1 MSMYKKVDTSLNF
14 VDREKEIVEYWNEN
28 KIFEQSMQA
37 TEGNEEFS
45 FYDGPPT
52 ANGKPHI
59 GHILTRVMKD
69 IVPRYKTM
77 KGKHVLRKAGWDTH
91 GLPVELEVEK
101 KLGLESKTGIES
113 YGIEPFIKQCKES
126 VWQYSNEWKKM
137 SDRVGYWCDM
147 DNPYVTYHDDYI
159 ESEWWALKEIHKKGL
174 LYKGHK
180 IVPYCPR
187 CGTALSSHEV
197 AQGYKDVKQLTA
209 FVKFKVKNAEN
220 TYILAWTT
228 TPWTL
233 PSNVALCMHPDY
245 DYVMVEMDESG
256 ERYILADG
264 LRVSVLGEEGY
275 KILSTKKG
283 IEYEYTEYESLYPF
297 GKEKFNYREK
307 AHFVTC
313 DTYVTLS
320 DGTGV
325 VHIAPAFGE
334 DDYKVGK
341 RYNLPVVQLIN
352 EEGKFPEGCGQFTGV
367 GAQAADPAVVKD
379 LKERGLLLKTLEMT
393 HNYPFCWRCDTPL
406 IYYARSSWFIKVT
419 AIKDRLIET
428 NRSVNWMPE
437 TIKEGRMGNFLE
449 NVIDWGLSRDRYW
462 GTPLPVWVCPD
473 CGEIEVIGSREELV
487 EKCGA
492 PKDIEVHRP
501 YLDERT
507 CKCSKCGGTMSRTP
521 EVIDC
526 WFDSGSM
533 PFAQYHY
540 PFENKDLFDQTFPA
554 DFISEAVDQ
563 TRGWFYTLLVISTL
577 LFDKAPFRNCIVLGH
592 VNDKNGIKMSKHK
605 GNVVDPWSVLDKQG
619 ADAVRWYFYTSSAPW
634 LPSRFYPEAVSEAQR
649 KYMGTLWNTYAF
661 FCLYADVDNY
671 NPADYD
677 LKKCKLSLMDRW
689 ILSKLNT
696 LIDTVDKNLEV
707 YNIIDSARALQDFSD
722 ILSNWYVR
730 RGRDRYWGSEM
741 TDDKAAAYTTLWY
754 VLTTFAKLTAPYTPF
769 VAEQMYLNLVPN
781 FFKDA
786 PKSVHLCAF
795 PAYDASFVDE
805 ALEKGMD
812 TVLDVV
818 NLGRA
823 ARNTGNVKN
832 RQPLSEMYVVTARA
846 GDLDEGLKAIALD
859 ELNIKAYK
867 SADDASEFI
876 SYKLK
881 PQLKTLGPKYGKKLG
896 AISAFLATCDG
907 KQVVDAVRGGGQF
920 VLPTDNE
927 VILTEEDLQI
937 FTESKAGFISAS
949 DNGVTVALN
958 TALTEE
964 LIMEGIERE
973 IVSKVQSMRKEAD
986 FEITD
991 RITIYYIAEGKAK
1004 AALDKAAFKDDVLAV
1019 EVVEKADVEGFTKRV
1034 DVNGEP
1040 VTLTISKFLSKN

>member
-1 MSMYKKVDTSLNF
+1 MATYKKVDTSLNF
-14 VDREKEIVEYWNEN
+14 VEREKEIVEYWNEK
-28 KIFEQSMQA
+28 KIFEKSMQQ
-37 TEGNEEFS
+37 TEGGEEFS

-101 KLGLESKTGIES
+101 KLGMENKTEIEN
-113 YGIEPFIKQCKES
+113 YGIEPFIKECKQS
-126 VWQYSNEWKKM
+126 VWQYTSEWKKM

-209 FVKFKVKNAEN
+209 FVKFAVKGEEN

-233 PSNVALCMHPDY
+233 PSNVALCMNPSF
-245 DYVMVEMDESG
+245 DYVTVKMEDSG
-256 ERYILADG
+256 EKYILAEG
-264 LRVSVLGEEGY
+264 LLKSVLGEEGY
-275 KILSTKKG
+275 EVLSTKKG
-283 IEYEYTEYESLYPF
+283 SDFEYTEYEPLYPY
-297 GKEKFNYREK
+297 GKEIFKYREK
-307 AHFVTC
+307 AHYVTC
-313 DTYVTLS
+313 DNYVTLS

-341 RYNLPVVQLIN
+341 KYNLPVVQLIT
-352 EEGKFPEGCGQFTGV
+352 EEGKFPEGCGFITGI
-367 GAQAADPAVVKD
+367 GAQAADPIIVKD
-379 LKERGLLLKTLEMT
+379 LKASGKLLKTMEFT

-419 AIKDRLIET
+419 AIKDRLLET
-428 NRSVNWMPE
+428 NRSVNWMPD

-462 GTPLPVWVCPD
+462 GTPLPVWVCEE

-492 PKDIEVHRP
+492 PKDIELHRP
-501 YLDERT
+501 YLDDLT
-507 CKCSKCGGTMSRTP
+507 CKCGKCGGKMRRTP

-540 PFENKDLFDQTFPA
+540 PFENKDLFEQTFPA

-577 LFDKAPFRNCIVLGH
+577 LFDKAPFKNCIVLGH
-592 VNDKNGIKMSKHK
+592 VNDKNGVKMSKHK

-661 FCLYADVDNY
+661 FCLYADVDGY

-677 LKKCKLSLMDRW
+677 IKKCKLSLMDKW

-696 LIDTVDKNLEV
+696 LIETVDKKLEV
-707 YNIIDSARALQDFSD
+707 YDITDSARVLQDFVD

-741 TDDKAAAYTTLWY
+741 TEDKAAAYTTLWY
-754 VLTTFAKLTAPYTPF
+754 VLVTFAKLTAPYTPF

-786 PKSVHLCAF
+786 PLSVHLCDF
-795 PAYDASFVDE
+795 PVCDKNMVDE
-805 ALEKGMD
+805 RLEQGMD
-812 TVLDVV
+812 TVLDIV

-832 RQPLSEMYVVTARA
+832 RQPLAEMYVVTARA
-846 GDLDEGLKAIALD
+846 EDLDEGLKAIALD
-859 ELNIKAYK
+859 ELNIKEYK
-867 SADDASEFI
+867 SAADATEFI

-896 AISAFLATCDG
+896 VITAFLNACDG
-907 KQVVDAVRGGGQF
+907 QKVVEAVRGGGEY
-920 VLPTDNE
+920 VLESDNE
-927 VILTEEDLQI
+927 IVLKEEDLQI
-937 FTESKAGFISAS
+937 FTESKSGFISAS
-949 DNGVTVALN
+949 DKGVTVALN
-958 TALTEE
+958 TTLTDE
-964 LIMEGIERE
+964 LIMEGVERE
-973 IVSKVQSMRKEAD
+973 LVSKVQALRKEAN

-991 RITIYYIAEGKAK
+991 RITIYYIACGRAK
-1004 AALDKAAFKDDVLAV
+1004 EALSTAAFKEDVLAV
-1019 EVVEKADVEGFTKRV
+1019 SVVEGEKEGADIAKEV
-1034 DVNGEP
+1034 DINGEK
-1040 VTLTISKFLSKN
+1040 VLLQLVKASK

>member
-14 VDREKEIVEYWNEN
+14 VEREKEVVNYWNEN
-28 KIFEQSMQA
+28 KIFEKSMQA
-37 TEGNEEFS
+37 TEGGEEFS

-77 KGKHVLRKAGWDTH
+77 KGCHVLRKAGWDTH

-101 KLGLESKTGIES
+101 KLGFEHKTEIEG
-113 YGIEPFIKQCKES
+113 YGIEPFIKKCKES
-126 VWQYSNEWKKM
+126 VWQYTNEWKQM
-137 SDRVGYWCDM
+137 SDAVGYWCDM

-197 AQGYKDVKQLTA
+197 AQGYKDVKQQTA
-209 FVKFKVKNAEN
+209 FVKFKVVGKEN
-220 TYILAWTT
+220 TFILAWTT

-233 PSNVALCMHPDY
+233 PSNVALCMNGEF
-245 DYVMVEMDESG
+245 DYVEVEMEETG
-256 ERYILADG
+256 EKLILAEG
-264 LRVSVLGEEGY
+264 LLKSVLGEEGY
-275 KILSTKKG
+275 RVLSTKKG
-283 IEYEYTEYESLYPF
+283 TEYEYVEYEPLFPF
-297 GKEKFNYREK
+297 GKDKFKFREK
-307 AHFVTC
+307 AYYVTC
-313 DTYVTLS
+313 DPYVTLS

-334 DDYKVGK
+334 DDYKVGM

-352 EEGKFPEGCGQFTGV
+352 EEGKFPEGCGDFTGV
-367 GAQAADPAVVKD
+367 GAQAADPLVVKD
-379 LKERGLLLKTLEMT
+379 LKGRGLLLKTMEFT
-393 HNYPFCWRCDTPL
+393 HNYPFCWRCDTAL

-428 NRSVNWMPE
+428 NRSVNWMPD

-473 CGEIEVIGSREELV
+473 CGEIEVIGSRQELI

-492 PKDIEVHRP
+492 DKDIELHRP
-501 YLDERT
+501 YLDELT
-507 CKCSKCGGTMSRTP
+507 CKCPKCGGKMSRTP

-540 PFENKDLFDQTFPA
+540 PFENKEVFEKTFPA

-592 VNDKNGIKMSKHK
+592 VNDKNGVKMSKHK
-605 GNVVDPWSVLDKQG
+605 GNVVDPWTVLDKQG

-661 FCLYADVDNY
+661 YCLYADIDNY
-671 NPADYD
+671 NPADFD
-677 LKKCKLSLMDRW
+677 LKKCKLSLMDKW

-696 LIDTVDKNLEV
+696 LIETVDKKLEV
-707 YNIIDSARALQDFSD
+707 YDITDSARALQDFAD

-741 TDDKAAAYTTLWY
+741 TEDKAAAYTTLWY

-769 VAEQMYLNLVPN
+769 IAEQMYLNLVPN

-786 PKSVHLCAF
+786 PKSVHLCDF
-795 PAYDASFVDE
+795 PVCDKSFVDE
-805 ALEKGMD
+805 KLEKGMD
-812 TVLDVV
+812 TVLDIV

-846 GDLDEGLKAIALD
+846 GDLDGGLKEIVLD
-859 ELNIKAYK
+859 ELNIKEYK
-867 SADDASEFI
+867 SAEDAGEFI

-896 AISAFLATCDG
+896 AISTFLASCDAG
-907 KQVVDAVRGGGQF
+907 KVVESVRGGGSYVMDTDSE
-920 VLPTDNE
+920 VL
-927 VILTEEDLQI
+927 LTEEDLQI
-937 FTESKAGFISAS
+937 FTESKSGFISAS
-949 DNGVTVALN
+949 DKGVTVALN
-958 TALTEE
+958 TTLTEE
-964 LIMEGIERE
+964 LVKEGIERE
-973 IVSKVQSMRKEAD
+973 LVSKVQAMRKEAD
-986 FEITD
+986 FQITD
-991 RITIYYIAEGKAK
+991 RIAIYYIAEGKAK
-1004 AALDKAAFKDDVLAV
+1004 EVLAKGTFKEDVLALSIEEGSADGFAK
-1019 EVVEKADVEGFTKRV
+1019 EVDI
-1034 DVNGEP
+1034 NGEK
-1040 VTLTISKFLSKN
+1040 VALTIVKTSKN

>member
-14 VDREKEIVEYWNEN
+14 VEREKKIVEYWNEN
-28 KIFEQSMQA
+28 KIFEASMQA

-113 YGIEPFIKQCKES
+113 YGIEPFIKQCKQS
-126 VWQYSNEWKKM
+126 VWQYTTEWKQM

-197 AQGYKDVKQLTA
+197 AQGYKDVKQTTA
-209 FVKFKVKNAEN
+209 LVKFKVKGAEN
-220 TYILAWTT
+220 KYILAWTT

-233 PSNVALCMHPDY
+233 PSNVALCMNPEY
-245 DYVMVEMDESG
+245 DYVEVKMDESG
-256 ERYILADG
+256 ETYILAEG
-264 LRVSVLGEEGY
+264 LLKSVLGEEGY
-275 KILSTKKG
+275 SVVSTKKG
-283 IEYEYTEYESLYPF
+283 TAYEYVEYEPLYPF
-297 GKEKFNYREK
+297 GKDKFNFREK
-307 AHFVTC
+307 AYYVTC
-313 DTYVTLS
+313 DGYVTLS

-341 RYNLPVVQLIN
+341 RYGLPVVQLIN
-352 EEGKFPEGCGQFTGV
+352 EEGKFPEGCGAFTGV
-367 GAQAADPAVVKD
+367 GAQAADPAVIKD
-379 LKERGLLLKTLEMT
+379 LKARGLLLKPLEIT
-393 HNYPFCWRCDTPL
+393 HSYPFCWRCDTAL

-419 AIKDRLIET
+419 AIKDRLIAA
-428 NRSVNWMPE
+428 NRSVNWMPD

-473 CGEIEVIGSREELV
+473 CGEIEVIGSRKELV

-492 PKDIEVHRP
+492 KADIELHRP
-501 YLDERT
+501 YLDDLT
-507 CKCSKCGGTMSRTP
+507 CKCGKCGGKMRRTP

-540 PFENKDLFDQTFPA
+540 PFENKELFDQTFPA

-577 LFDKAPFRNCIVLGH
+577 LFDKAPFKNCIVLGH
-592 VNDKNGIKMSKHK
+592 VNDKNGVKMSKHK

-661 FCLYADVDNY
+661 FCLYADIDNY
-671 NPADYD
+671 DPSKYD
-677 LKKCKLSLMDRW
+677 LKKCKLSVMDKW

-696 LIDTVDKNLEV
+696 LVDTVDKNLNV
-707 YNIIDSARALQDFSD
+707 YNITDSARALQDFSD

-741 TDDKAAAYTTLWY
+741 TEDKAAAYTVLWH
-754 VLTTFAKLTAPYTPF
+754 VLVTFAKLTAPYTPF
-769 VAEQMYLNLVPN
+769 IAEEMYLNLVPA
-781 FFKDA
+781 FFEDA
-786 PKSVHLCAF
+786 PKSVHLCSF
-795 PAYDASFVDE
+795 PEYDASFVDSKLE
-805 ALEKGMD
+805 AGMD
-812 TVLDVV
+812 TVLDIV

-846 GDLDEGLKAIALD
+846 DELDEGLKAIALD
-859 ELNIKAYK
+859 ELNIKEYK
-867 SADDASEFI
+867 TAADADEFI

-896 AISAFLATCDG
+896 AISAFLASCDA
-907 KQVVDAVRGGGQF
+907 KKVVEAVRGGGEYALDSDPEV
-920 VLPTDNE
+920 VLK
-927 VILTEEDLQI
+927 EEDLQI

-949 DNGVTVALN
+949 DKGVTVALN
-958 TALTEE
+958 TALTED
-964 LIMEGIERE
+964 LIVEGIERE
-973 IVSKVQSMRKEAD
+973 IVSKVQTMRKEAD
-986 FEITD
+986 FRITD
-991 RITIYYIAEGKAK
+991 RIEIYYKAEGKAQSVLAK
-1004 AALDKAAFKDDVLAV
+1004 GAFAADVLAV
-1019 EVVEKADVEGFTKRV
+1019 SVAAGEAEGYTKEV
-1034 DVNGEP
+1034 DVNGEK
-1040 VTLTISKFLSKN
+1040 VTLTLVRSAK

>member
-14 VDREKEIVEYWNEN
+14 VEREKKIVEYWNAN
-28 KIFEQSMQA
+28 KIFEKSIA
-37 TEGNEEFS
+37 DSEGKEEFS

-77 KGKHVLRKAGWDTH
+77 KGHHVLRKAGWDTH

-101 KLGLESKTGIES
+101 KLGFEHKTQIEGF
-113 YGIEPFIKQCKES
+113 GIEPFIKECKNS
-126 VWQYSNEWKKM
+126 VFKYTNEWKEM

-147 DNPYVTYHDDYI
+147 DNPYVTYHDNYI
-159 ESEWWALKEIHKKGL
+159 ESEWWALKKIHEKGL

-197 AQGYKDVKQLTA
+197 AQGYKDVKQTTA
-209 FVKFKVKNAEN
+209 FVKFKVKDKDN

-233 PSNVALCMHPDY
+233 PSNVALCMNPEF
-245 DYVMVEMDESG
+245 DYVEIENEANG
-256 ERYILADG
+256 EIYILAEG
-264 LRVSVLGEEGY
+264 LLRSVFGEEGY
-275 KILSTKKG
+275 RILSVKKG
-283 IEYEYTEYESLYPF
+283 TEYEYTEYEPLFAY
-297 GKEKFNYREK
+297 GKEKFHFREK
-307 AHFVTC
+307 AYYVTC
-313 DTYVTLS
+313 DSYVTLS

-334 DDYKVGK
+334 DDYKVGQ
-341 RYNLPVVQLIN
+341 RYGLPVVQLIN
-352 EEGKFPEGCGQFTGV
+352 EEGKFPSGCGAFTGV
-367 GAQAADPAVVKD
+367 GAQSADPLVTAN
-379 LKERGLLLKTLEMT
+379 LEERGLLLKTLEIM
-393 HNYPFCWRCDTPL
+393 HSYPFCWRCDTPL

-419 AIKDRLIET
+419 AIKDRLIQA
-428 NRSVNWMPE
+428 NRSVNWMPD

-473 CGEIEVIGSREELV
+473 CGEIDVIGSREELV
-487 EKCGA
+487 AKCGA
-492 PKDIEVHRP
+492 PKDIELHRP
-501 YLDERT
+501 YLDDLT
-507 CKCSKCGGTMSRTP
+507 CKCPKCGGKMSRTP

-540 PFENKDLFDQTFPA
+540 PFENKDLFEQTFPA

-563 TRGWFYTLLVISTL
+563 TPGWFYTLLVISTI
-577 LFDKAPFRNCIVLGH
+577 LFDKAPFKNCIVLGH
-592 VNDKNGIKMSKHK
+592 VNDKNAIKMSKHK
-605 GNVVDPWSVLDKQG
+605 GNVVDPWAVLDKQG
-619 ADAVRWYFYTSSAPW
+619 ADAVRWYFYNSSAPW

-661 FCLYADVDNY
+661 FCLYADIDGY
-671 NPADYD
+671 DPSKYD
-677 LKKCKLSLMDRW
+677 LKSCKLSLMDKW
-689 ILSKLNT
+689 VLSKLNT
-696 LIDTVDKNLEV
+696 LVDTVDKNLAV
-707 YNIIDSARALQDFSD
+707 YNITDSARALQDFAD

-741 TDDKAAAYTTLWY
+741 TDDKASAYTVLWH
-754 VLTTFAKLTAPYTPF
+754 VLVTFAKLTAPYTPF
-769 VAEQMYLNLVPN
+769 IAEEMYLNLVPN

-786 PKSVHLCAF
+786 PKSVHLCSF
-795 PAYDASFVDE
+795 PEYDASFVDAE
-805 ALEKGMD
+805 LEKGMD
-812 TVLDVV
+812 VVLDVV
-818 NLGRA
+818 NLGRS

-832 RQPLSEMYVVTARA
+832 RQPLSEMYVVTANA
-846 GDLDEGLKAIALD
+846 ELSDGLKEIVLD

-867 SADDASEFI
+867 SAEDASEFI

-896 AISAFLATCDG
+896 AISAFLASCDA
-907 KQVVDAVRGGGQF
+907 KKVVDTVRAGTPY
-920 VLPTDNE
+920 VMDTDAE
-927 VILTEEDLQI
+927 VTLTEEDLQI

-949 DNGVTVALN
+949 DKGVTVALN
-958 TALTEE
+958 TALTDE
-964 LIMEGIERE
+964 LISEGIERE
-973 IVSKVQSMRKEAD
+973 IVSKVQSLRKEAD

-991 RITIYYIAEGKAK
+991 RIYIYYIAEGKAGEALAK
-1004 AALDKAAFKDDVLAV
+1004 ANFKEDVLALAV
-1019 EVVEKADVEGFTKRV
+1019 TAGSAEGYTKTV
-1034 DVNGEP
+1034 DINGEK
-1040 VTLTISKFLSKN
+1040 VTLTIVKA